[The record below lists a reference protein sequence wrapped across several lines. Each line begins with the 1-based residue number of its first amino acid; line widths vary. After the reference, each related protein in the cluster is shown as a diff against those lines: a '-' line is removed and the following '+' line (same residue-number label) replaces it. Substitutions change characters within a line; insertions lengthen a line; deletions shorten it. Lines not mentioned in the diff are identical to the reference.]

1 LLYPCL
7 SAVYQIGLIWLPKSN
22 LSDHFGRCIFEQDK
36 LTKSASGIKLISV
49 GNLTK
54 FSVSFRYKLY
64 CESVVKMSES
74 GRNVIVDVQD
84 VKMVYN
90 GNNRDASTHVHALRG
105 LSVEVFNN
113 EFFAIMGPSGSGKST
128 LFNMIGAL
136 QTPTGGEV
144 KIDGVNLASLTPQQ
158 LAAVRCFELGYIFQ
172 TYNLL
177 PVMSALM
184 NVALPTVF
192 AGMSTQEGEKRAME
206 CLEIVGLGDRADH
219 IPSELSGG
227 QQQRVAIARA
237 FVNKPRIILADE
249 PTGNLD
255 SNTGQEIINYMKDL
269 QNEMGTTIITVT
281 HDDKMLTA
289 ADRMAWIRDGL
300 LERVA
305 NREEIDIQVGSI
317 REN

>member
-1 LLYPCL
+1 
-7 SAVYQIGLIWLPKSN
+7 
-22 LSDHFGRCIFEQDK
+22 
-36 LTKSASGIKLISV
+36 
-49 GNLTK
+49 
-54 FSVSFRYKLY
+54 
-64 CESVVKMSES
+64 MSQS
-74 GRNVIVDVQD
+74 GRDVIVDVRD

-90 GNNRDASTHVHALRG
+90 VKNRDESTHVYALRG
-105 LSVEVFNN
+105 LSVQVYEN

-136 QTPTGGEV
+136 QTPTDGEV
-144 KIDGVNLASLTPQQ
+144 LIEGINLATLSPQQ

-192 AGMSTQEGEKRAME
+192 AGMTTEEGEARARE
-206 CLEIVGLGDRADH
+206 CLRIVGLDDRAHH

-255 SNTGQEIINYMKDL
+255 SNTGQEIINYMKSL
-269 QNEMGTTIITVT
+269 QQEMGTTNITVT

-289 ADRMAWIRDGL
+289 ADRMAWIRDGQM
-300 LERVA
+300 ERVA
-305 NREEIDIQVGSI
+305 NREDIEIQTGSI
-317 REN
+317 SEH

>member
-1 LLYPCL
+1 M
-7 SAVYQIGLIWLPKSN
+7 AG
-22 LSDHFGRCIFEQDK
+22 DER
-36 LTKSASGIKLISV
+36 
-49 GNLTK
+49 
-54 FSVSFRYKLY
+54 R
-64 CESVVKMSES
+64 
-74 GRNVIVDVQD
+74 VIVDVRD

-90 GNNRDASTHVHALRG
+90 ARNRDQSTHVHALRG
-105 LSVEVFNN
+105 LDVQVYEN

-144 KIDGVNLASLTPQQ
+144 LLDGVNLASLSPQQ

-192 AGMSTQEGEKRAME
+192 AGMTTEEGEKRAME
-206 CLEIVGLGDRADH
+206 CLAIVGLDDRAH
-219 IPSELSGG
+219 HLPSELSGG

-255 SNTGQEIINYMKDL
+255 SKTGQQIIDYMKSL
-269 QNEMGTTIITVT
+269 QREMGATIITVT
-281 HDDKMLTA
+281 HDDKMLSA
-289 ADRMAWIRDGL
+289 ADRMAWIRDGR
-300 LERVA
+300 LERIA
-305 NREEIDIQVGSI
+305 DRSQIEIQMGSI
-317 REN
+317 KEH

>member
-1 LLYPCL
+1 
-7 SAVYQIGLIWLPKSN
+7 
-22 LSDHFGRCIFEQDK
+22 
-36 LTKSASGIKLISV
+36 
-49 GNLTK
+49 
-54 FSVSFRYKLY
+54 
-64 CESVVKMSES
+64 MSEN
-74 GRNVIVDVQD
+74 GRDIIIDVRD
-84 VKMVYN
+84 VKMIYN
-90 GNNRDASTHVHALRG
+90 AKNRDELTHVHALRG
-105 LSVEVFNN
+105 LSVQVYEN

-136 QTPTGGEV
+136 QTPTSGEV
-144 KIDGVNLASLTPQQ
+144 LIEGINLAELSSQQ

-184 NVALPTVF
+184 NVSLPTIF
-192 AGMSTQEGEKRAME
+192 AGMTTAEGEKRAME
-206 CLEIVGLGDRADH
+206 CLEIVGLGDRAHH

-255 SNTGQEIINYMKDL
+255 SNTGQEIINYMKNL
-269 QNEMGTTIITVT
+269 QREMGTTIITVT
-281 HDDKMLTA
+281 HDDKMLSA
-289 ADRMAWIRDGL
+289 ADRMAWIRDGQ

-305 NREEIDIQVGSI
+305 NREDIEIQMGSI
-317 REN
+317 SEH

>member
-1 LLYPCL
+1 
-7 SAVYQIGLIWLPKSN
+7 
-22 LSDHFGRCIFEQDK
+22 
-36 LTKSASGIKLISV
+36 
-49 GNLTK
+49 
-54 FSVSFRYKLY
+54 
-64 CESVVKMSES
+64 MSEN
-74 GRNVIVDVQD
+74 GRDIIIDVRD
-84 VKMVYN
+84 VKMIYN
-90 GNNRDASTHVHALRG
+90 AKNRDELTHVHALRG
-105 LSVEVFNN
+105 LSVQVYEN

-136 QTPTGGEV
+136 QTPTSGEV
-144 KIDGVNLASLTPQQ
+144 LIQGINLAELSSQQ

-184 NVALPTVF
+184 NVSLPTIF
-192 AGMSTQEGEKRAME
+192 AGMTTAEGEKRAME
-206 CLEIVGLGDRADH
+206 CLEIVGLGDRAHH

-255 SNTGQEIINYMKDL
+255 SNTGQEIINYMKNL
-269 QNEMGTTIITVT
+269 QREMGTTIITVT
-281 HDDKMLTA
+281 HDDKMLSA
-289 ADRMAWIRDGL
+289 ADRMAWIRDGQ

-305 NREEIDIQVGSI
+305 NREDIEIQMGSI
-317 REN
+317 SEH

>member
-1 LLYPCL
+1 
-7 SAVYQIGLIWLPKSN
+7 
-22 LSDHFGRCIFEQDK
+22 
-36 LTKSASGIKLISV
+36 
-49 GNLTK
+49 
-54 FSVSFRYKLY
+54 
-64 CESVVKMSES
+64 MSES
-74 GRNVIVDVQD
+74 GRKIMVDVRE

-90 GNNRDASTHVHALRG
+90 AKSRDASTHVHALRG
-105 LSVEVFNN
+105 LTVQVYEN

-136 QTPTGGEV
+136 QTPTAGEV
-144 KIDGVNLASLTPQQ
+144 LIDGVNLGTLSPQQ

-192 AGMSTQEGEKRAME
+192 AGMSTHEGEKRAME
-206 CLEIVGLGDRADH
+206 CLEIVGLGNRAHH

-255 SNTGQEIINYMKDL
+255 SNTGQEIIDYMKKM
-269 QNEMGTTIITVT
+269 QSEMGTTIITVT
-281 HDDKMLTA
+281 HDDKMLAA
-289 ADRMAWIRDGL
+289 ADRVAWIRDGQ

-305 NREEIDIQVGSI
+305 NREDIEIQMGSI
-317 REN
+317 HEHH

>member
-1 LLYPCL
+1 MVADNRKC
-7 SAVYQIGLIWLPKSN
+7 
-22 LSDHFGRCIFEQDK
+22 
-36 LTKSASGIKLISV
+36 
-49 GNLTK
+49 
-54 FSVSFRYKLY
+54 
-64 CESVVKMSES
+64 
-74 GRNVIVDVQD
+74 IVDVQD

-90 GNNRDASTHVHALRG
+90 VKNRDASTHVHALRG
-105 LSVEVFNN
+105 LSLQVYEN

-136 QTPTGGEV
+136 QTPTAGEV
-144 KIDGVNLASLTPQQ
+144 LIEGVNLAVLKPQQ

-192 AGMSTQEGEKRAME
+192 AGMSTKEGEERALE
-206 CLEIVGLGDRADH
+206 CLDIVGLRERAH
-219 IPSELSGG
+219 HLPAELSGG

-255 SNTGQEIINYMKDL
+255 SRTGQEIISYMKKL
-269 QNEMGTTIITVT
+269 QEERGTTIITVT

-289 ADRMAWIRDGL
+289 ADRMAWIRDGQ
-300 LERVA
+300 LERIA
-305 NREEIDIQVGSI
+305 NREDIEIRMGSI
-317 REN
+317 KEHH

>member
-1 LLYPCL
+1 
-7 SAVYQIGLIWLPKSN
+7 
-22 LSDHFGRCIFEQDK
+22 
-36 LTKSASGIKLISV
+36 
-49 GNLTK
+49 
-54 FSVSFRYKLY
+54 
-64 CESVVKMSES
+64 MSES
-74 GRNVIVDVQD
+74 GGNVIVDVQG
-84 VKMVYN
+84 VEMVYN
-90 GNNRDASTHVHALRG
+90 GNNRDESTHVHALRG

-206 CLEIVGLGDRADH
+206 CLEIVGLGDRAHH

-237 FVNKPRIILADE
+237 FVNRPRIILADE

-255 SNTGQEIINYMKDL
+255 SNTGQEIINYMKNL

-289 ADRMAWIRDGL
+289 ADRMAWIRDGR

-305 NREEIDIQVGSI
+305 DREEIDIQVGSI

>member
-1 LLYPCL
+1 MEE
-7 SAVYQIGLIWLPKSN
+7 N
-22 LSDHFGRCIFEQDK
+22 GRRI
-36 LTKSASGIKLISV
+36 
-49 GNLTK
+49 
-54 FSVSFRYKLY
+54 
-64 CESVVKMSES
+64 
-74 GRNVIVDVQD
+74 IVDVQD
-84 VKMVYN
+84 VEMVYN
-90 GNNRDASTHVHALRG
+90 AKNRDTSTHVHALRG
-105 LSVEVFNN
+105 LSVQVYEN

-128 LFNMIGAL
+128 LFNQIGAL
-136 QTPTGGEV
+136 QTPTSGEV
-144 KIDGVNLASLTPQQ
+144 LIDGVNLASLSPQQ

-184 NVALPTVF
+184 NVSLPTVF
-192 AGMSTQEGEKRAME
+192 AGMTTEEGEKRGME
-206 CLEIVGLGDRADH
+206 CLEIVGLADRAHH

-255 SNTGQEIINYMKDL
+255 SNTGQEIINYMKSL
-269 QNEMGTTIITVT
+269 QEEMGTTIITVT

-289 ADRMAWIRDGL
+289 ADRMAWIRDGR

-305 NREEIDIQVGSI
+305 DRDEIEIQVGSI
-317 REN
+317 TQH